1 MKKSIA
7 IFSSHDE
14 AHQGLEALMNAGVD
28 MKNVSIIGKAD
39 IVDDQVKVKSNKAII
54 AAPTIAGT
62 VIGTTI
68 GLLTGIGLFAI
79 PGLGVLFGA
88 GAIIGAFAG
97 LDAGV
102 IAGGISSILVELGV
116 KENRIQYEEHIHQGG
131 FLMIIEGSEQ
141 EIEMAQSK
149 LEGLHLGIAV
159 H

>member
-14 AHQGLEALMNAGVD
+14 AREGLEALMNAGME
-28 MKNVSIIGKAD
+28 MKNFSIIGKAE
-39 IVDDQVKVKSNKAII
+39 IVDDQIKVKSNRALI
-54 AAPTIAGT
+54 AAPTVAGT

-88 GAIIGAFAG
+88 GAIVGAFAG
-97 LDAGV
+97 FDAGI
-102 IAGGISSILVELGV
+102 IAGGVSSILVELGI
-116 KENRIQYEEHIHQGG
+116 KENHIQYEEHLQEGK
-131 FLMIIEGSEQ
+131 FLMILDGSKT
-141 EIEMAQSK
+141 EIEKAENI
-149 LEGLHLGIAV
+149 LEGLHLGITE

>member
-14 AHQGLEALMNAGVD
+14 AHQGLEALMNAGVN
-28 MKNVSIIGKAD
+28 MKNISIIGKAE
-39 IVDDQVKVKSNKAII
+39 IVDDRIKVKSNKAII

-62 VIGTTI
+62 AIGTTI

-79 PGLGVLFGA
+79 PGLGILFGA

-97 LDAGV
+97 FDAGI

-116 KENRIQYEEHIHQGG
+116 KENRIQYEEHMQEGK
-131 FLMIIEGSEQ
+131 FLMIIEGSEK
-141 EIEMAQSK
+141 EIEMAKSK
-149 LEGLHLGIAV
+149 LEGLHLGMAA

>member
-1 MKKSIA
+1 MKKNIA
-7 IFSSHDE
+7 VFSSHDE

-28 MKNVSIIGKAD
+28 MKNVSIIGKAE
-39 IVDDQVKVKSNKAII
+39 IIDDQVKVKSNGAII

-88 GAIIGAFAG
+88 GAIVGAFAG
-97 LDAGV
+97 FDAGI

-116 KENRIQYEEHIHQGG
+116 KENRIQYEEHIQEGK
-131 FLMIIEGSEQ
+131 FLMIIEGSEA
-141 EIEMAQSK
+141 EIENAK
-149 LEGLHLGIAV
+149 AILEGLHLGIAE

>member
-1 MKKSIA
+1 MKKNIA
-7 IFSSHDE
+7 VFSSHDE

-28 MKNVSIIGKAD
+28 MKNVSIIGKAE
-39 IVDDQVKVKSNKAII
+39 IIDDQVKVKSNGAII

-79 PGLGVLFGA
+79 PGLGVLFSA

-97 LDAGV
+97 FDAGV
-102 IAGGISSILVELGV
+102 IAGGISSILVEIGV
-116 KENRIQYEEHIHQGG
+116 KENRIQYEEHIQEGK
-131 FLMIIEGSEQ
+131 FLMIIEGSEP
-141 EIEMAQSK
+141 EIENARAI
-149 LEGLHLGIAV
+149 LEGLHIGISE

>member
-1 MKKSIA
+1 MKKNIA
-7 IFSSHDE
+7 VFSSHDE

-28 MKNVSIIGKAD
+28 MKNVSIIGKAE
-39 IVDDQVKVKSNKAII
+39 IIDDKVKVKSNGAII

-88 GAIIGAFAG
+88 GAIVGAFAG
-97 LDAGV
+97 FDAGI

-116 KENRIQYEEHIHQGG
+116 KENRIQYEEHIQEGK
-131 FLMIIEGSEQ
+131 FLMIIEGSQQ
-141 EIEMAQSK
+141 EIENAKSI
-149 LEGLHLGIAV
+149 LEGLHMGISE